1 MEQVAGRAE
10 RLAKEKAKET
20 APPPFRKRVTKS
32 VKTIDWDPKSYTASK
47 ETREERNK
55 KRTIKVFGLEELG
68 VDEYQKL
75 MREIDAMTGSAEL
88 DKIVRKRI
96 KEVQERLENERL
108 AREAEEARKTRSQ
121 TEPEA
126 GKSSDPTPP
135 APKRSS
141 PRKKKRTEE
150 PVRKETGEKTT
161 NKRKQP
167 EPDTEQPEDSNR
179 KEKETEKPED
189 VDQRH
194 KEKGEKRPK
203 PKSTT
208 TTTKPVKP
216 VGPKHIDDEDYDL
229 DIETGRFV
237 RKKTPAKVPTK
248 PTKPTKDDESQSRS
262 KDKDKTK
269 ATKKVSDTDDA
280 SQSRR
285 KKKAVTFTEQEP
297 EDNDDENDLEIVDDE
312 DLDKDY
318 EPDDEDDDDNGDD
331 EDQRG
336 VDDDLDDFDIPPL
349 RQRKKGKEKVQKIK
363 SKSSTQ
369 RRVETTEEGIG
380 DETLSLFQKIVG
392 DSFVVQASKEYE
404 EESKEKRDKCLNP
417 VEAAGFRATMKSLAL
432 ELKKSV
438 RKGKNIRETY
448 TDMIDSTIR
457 IAKAMNYPGAGQVT
471 TAEIVA
477 SIKDMDCHAW
487 RKHLEGKT
495 TMNPEDRYVD
505 EADENPADDDL
516 VVVERMLGQEATDAA
531 AAAIKKLPKMLVN
544 DVNNKLHHLF
554 GEIEHAHR
562 HAAEATKTLR
572 DLHQDVPL
580 DVFLRIADATVR
592 PLVIL
597 HIPKTAQLVQKLTEE
612 GVKRMTK
619 IVRGSDNV
627 VDIMLLRNLPVRGDW
642 TTEDECKPQRM
653 IAALVHKYVRDAM
666 LKETTATQTIV
677 DEFNLAKT
685 TIHRQIWGK
694 KYPGGGQ
701 KVDTRGEA
709 SGSGLKRVAAVILKR
724 SEATEALIQKTD
736 TVAVAKKKGKGTG
749 KSSSARSRTAADI
762 RNESTSEKQK
772 EKAKKRKAEEAELD
786 EELAADPDMPTPKE
800 RQAALVAIAKGYTKR
815 GVILH

>member
-1 MEQVAGRAE
+1 MEHVAGRAE
-10 RLAKEKAKET
+10 RLAKEKTKET
-20 APPPFRKRVTKS
+20 IPPPFRKRVTKS
-32 VKTIDWDPKSYTASK
+32 VESLDWDPKTYTAGK

-68 VDEYQKL
+68 LDEYQKL

-96 KEVQERLENERL
+96 KEVKERLENERL
-108 AREAEEARKTRSQ
+108 AREAEETRKTRSQ
-121 TEPEA
+121 TEPKA
-126 GKSSDPTPP
+126 GTSSDPIPP
-135 APKRSS
+135 APKTGS

-150 PVRKETGEKTT
+150 PVHQETGGKTT
-161 NKRKQP
+161 KKTKQP
-167 EPDTEQPEDSNR
+167 EQHTDSDAKKTKKPEDSEP
-179 KEKETEKPED
+179 K
-189 VDQRH
+189 H

-203 PKSTT
+203 QKSTT
-208 TTTKPVKP
+208 TTTKPVKTK
-216 VGPKHIDDEDYDL
+216 GPQHIDDEDFEL
-229 DIETGRFV
+229 DVQTGLFV
-237 RKKTPAKVPTK
+237 RKEKTPAKASTK
-248 PTKPTKDDESQSRS
+248 PTKSTKDDESKSRG
-262 KDKDKTK
+262 KDKDKTSTAKK
-269 ATKKVSDTDDA
+269 AVDTDDA
-280 SQSRR
+280 SQSR
-285 KKKAVTFTEQEP
+285 KKKKVVTFTEQEA
-297 EDNDDENDLEIVDDE
+297 DDDDNDLEIVDDE

-318 EPDDEDDDDNGDD
+318 EPDDNDDD
-331 EDQRG
+331 EDQQG
-336 VDDDLDDFDIPPL
+336 MDEDLDDFEIPPL
-349 RQRKKGKEKVQKIK
+349 PQRKKVKEVAQKTK
-363 SKSSTQ
+363 PRPSTR
-369 RRVETTEEGIG
+369 RRVETAEEGIG

-392 DSFVVQASKEYE
+392 DSFVVKATEEYE

-417 VEAAGFRATMKSLAL
+417 VEAAGFRATMKALAL

-438 RKGKNIRETY
+438 RKGKNIRATY

-477 SIKDMDCHAW
+477 SIKDLDCNAW

-495 TMNPEDRYVD
+495 KMNPEDLYD
-505 EADENPADDDL
+505 DQAEEHPADDDL
-516 VVVERMLGQEATDAA
+516 VVVERMLGKEATDAA
-531 AAAIKKLPKMLVN
+531 AAAIEKLPKMIVK

-554 GEIEHAHR
+554 GEIEKAHK

-597 HIPKTAQLVQKLTEE
+597 HIPKTAALVQKLTEE
-612 GVKRMTK
+612 GVKRMNR
-619 IVRGSDNV
+619 VLRGSDNV
-627 VDIMLLRNLPVRGDW
+627 VDVMLVKNLPVRGDW
-642 TTEDECKPQRM
+642 TTEDECKPKRM

-709 SGSGLKRVAAVILKR
+709 SGSGMKRIAAVILKR
-724 SEATEALIQKTD
+724 SDATEALVQKTD
-736 TVAVAKKKGKGTG
+736 TVSKKKGKGTG
-749 KSSSARSRTAADI
+749 KSSSAKSRTAADI
-762 RNESTSEKQK
+762 RSESTSEKQK
-772 EKAKKRKAEEAELD
+772 EKAKKRKAEQAELD

-800 RQAALVAIAKGYTKR
+800 QQAALAAIAAKGYTKR
-815 GVILH
+815 GVIIH

>member
-10 RLAKEKAKET
+10 RLAKEKAQET
-20 APPPFRKRVTKS
+20 IPPPFRKRVTKS
-32 VKTIDWDPKSYTASK
+32 VKTIDWDPKAYTAGK

-68 VDEYQKL
+68 LDEYQKL
-75 MREIDAMTGSAEL
+75 MHEIDAMTGSAEL
-88 DKIVRKRI
+88 DKIVQKRI
-96 KEVQERLENERL
+96 KEVKERLENERL
-108 AREAEEARKTRSQ
+108 AREVEETRKTRSQ
-121 TEPEA
+121 TEPKA
-126 GKSSDPTPP
+126 GTSSDPTPP
-135 APKRSS
+135 APKKDS

-150 PVRKETGEKTT
+150 PVRKETGGKTT
-161 NKRKQP
+161 KQP
-167 EPDTEQPEDSNR
+167 EQHTDADAKKT
-179 KEKETEKPED
+179 KKPEGS
-189 VDQRH
+189 DQKH

-208 TTTKPVKP
+208 TTTKPVRTK
-216 VGPKHIDDEDYDL
+216 GPQHIDDEDYEL
-229 DIETGRFV
+229 DVQTGLFV
-237 RKKTPAKVPTK
+237 RKEKTPAKVSTK
-248 PTKPTKDDESQSRS
+248 PMKCTKDDESKSRG
-262 KDKDKTK
+262 KDKDKPKT
-269 ATKKVSDTDDA
+269 TKKASNTDDA
-280 SQSRR
+280 SQSR
-285 KKKAVTFTEQEP
+285 KKKKVVTFTEQEAD
-297 EDNDDENDLEIVDDE
+297 EDDDDDNDLEIVDDE

-318 EPDDEDDDDNGDD
+318 EPDNDDDDDNDDD
-331 EDQRG
+331 ENQQGMDE
-336 VDDDLDDFDIPPL
+336 DLDDFDIPPL
-349 RQRKKGKEKVQKIK
+349 PQCKKVKGKAQKIK
-363 SKSSTQ
+363 SKSATQ
-369 RRVETTEEGIG
+369 RRVKVAEEGID

-392 DSFVVQASKEYE
+392 DSFVVKATEEYE

-417 VEAAGFRATMKSLAL
+417 VEAAGFRVTMKALAL

-438 RKGKNIRETY
+438 RKGKNIRKTY

-477 SIKDMDCHAW
+477 SIKNLYCNAW

-495 TMNPEDRYVD
+495 TMNPEDLYD
-505 EADENPADDDL
+505 DQAEEHPADDDL

-531 AAAIKKLPKMLVN
+531 AAAIEKLPKMIVK

-554 GEIEHAHR
+554 GEIEKAHR

-580 DVFLRIADATVR
+580 DIFLQIADATVR

-597 HIPKTAQLVQKLTEE
+597 HIPKTAALVQKLTEE
-612 GVKRMTK
+612 GVKRMNK

-627 VDIMLLRNLPVRGDW
+627 VDVMLVKNLPVHGDW
-642 TTEDECKPQRM
+642 TTEDECKPKRM

-709 SGSGLKRVAAVILKR
+709 SGSGMKRIAAVILKR
-724 SEATEALIQKTD
+724 SEATEALIEKTE
-736 TVAVAKKKGKGTG
+736 TVSKKKGKGTG
-749 KSSSARSRTAADI
+749 KSSSAKSRPAAEIRSK
-762 RNESTSEKQK
+762 STSEKQK
-772 EKAKKRKAEEAELD
+772 EKAKKRKAAQAELD
-786 EELAADPDMPTPKE
+786 EELAADPDMPTRQE
-800 RQAALVAIAKGYTKR
+800 QQAALAVMAKGYTKR
-815 GVILH
+815 GVVIH